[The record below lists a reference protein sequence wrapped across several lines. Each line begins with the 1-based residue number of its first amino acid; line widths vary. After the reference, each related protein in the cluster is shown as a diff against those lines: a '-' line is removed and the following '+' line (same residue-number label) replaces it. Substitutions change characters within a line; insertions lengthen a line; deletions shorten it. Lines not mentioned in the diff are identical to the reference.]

1 MMVKLSTSSTI
12 KNIYAGGNVENLA
25 LQVRALIV
33 ASDAYRT
40 AFARSAGLGLS
51 DAAALGHLL
60 HNGAQTPGQ
69 IAARVQMTPGATTA
83 MLDRLDAVGYVTRGP
98 NPGDRRSALITL
110 TQSGEQLMRDEFD
123 AFGKAILQAVRDADL
138 THLREFADAVEQISV
153 SLTARAQKVTQPR
166 KPTPVT
172 HADRSSE
179 PRQQAPVRDTSTA
192 GGSAT

>member
-83 MLDRLDAVGYVTRGP
+83 MLDRLDAAGYLTRHP
-98 NPGDRRSALITL
+98 NPRDRRSALITL
-110 TQSGEQLMRDEFD
+110 TDSGAQLMSD
-123 AFGKAILQAVRDADL
+123 AFEAFAAAVLQAVRDADPP
-138 THLREFADAVEQISV
+138 HLREFADALGQIAA
-153 SLTARAQKVTQPR
+153 SLQAGAHNFFQLREPTATPDTRADHSSGPGRQATPDITGTPR
-166 KPTPVT
+166 
-172 HADRSSE
+172 
-179 PRQQAPVRDTSTA
+179 
-192 GGSAT
+192 